1 MTKKTAPSVPAVIE
15 SDSVVGSQSSGEAAG
30 KTANVVRFEISDNVI
45 GFASGLGVDLTAPL
59 EERADLAAQ
68 HMNRS
73 QRHMLAAGLL
83 LASMKNDCQHGEFL
97 TLIGERG
104 FEERTAQRSMQYAQ
118 FILSRSDD
126 EREFLLGQPKSKVL
140 ALASADAAVIEDLLA
155 DGEDGDLNTL
165 SVRELRQRIKD
176 GDKHAADLAT
186 QLDTAVAERDG
197 LARKLK
203 KRARDAEDHDGTPE
217 VVADIRAEVGA
228 LVKKAELSI
237 ESTYPALVELVGF
250 TGHELIGPWVKPSV
264 RLALSG
270 LVALRIQL
278 DGKIKSCVE
287 ALGEDAKKLQS
298 QPDALAFLDASEV
311 KAVAEE
317 WASLTT
323 LHGYEADQ
331 RAHERKQAKPRGKG
345 RPEAAPKAP
354 KA

>member
-1 MTKKTAPSVPAVIE
+1 MTKKTTTE
-15 SDSVVGSQSSGEAAG
+15 VVAAAAATALND
-30 KTANVVRFEISDNVI
+30 KTANVVRFEITAEI
-45 GFASGLGVDLTAPL
+45 TEYAARLGADLTAPV
-59 EERADLAAQ
+59 EDRADRAAE

-73 QRHMLAAGLL
+73 QRHELASGLL
-83 LASMKNDCQHGEFL
+83 LASIKAECEHGQFL
-97 TLIGERG
+97 DMLAERG
-104 FEERTAQRSMQYAQ
+104 FEERSARRAMQYAQ

-126 EREFLLGQPKSKVL
+126 EREFLIGQPKTKVL
-140 ALASADAAVIEDLLA
+140 ALAGADAAVIEDLLEA
-155 DGEDGDLNTL
+155 GEGGDLNSL

-176 GDKHAADLAT
+176 AEKYAADLAA
-186 QLDTAVAERDG
+186 QRDTFEAERDG
-197 LARKLK
+197 LAKKLK

-217 VVADIRAEVGA
+217 VVADIRAEVSA
-228 LVKKAELSI
+228 LLKKAELSI
-237 ESTYPALVELVGF
+237 DSTYPVLAELVSF

-278 DGKIKSCVE
+278 DGKIKSCVD

-323 LHGYEADQ
+323 VHGYESEQ

>member
-1 MTKKTAPSVPAVIE
+1 MTKAKQHPVITVE
-15 SDSVVGSQSSGEAAG
+15 AG
-30 KTANVVRFEISDNVI
+30 KSDNVVAI
-45 GFASGLGVDLTAPL
+45 SDLDKNDDVVAFAVRLGADLGATL
-59 EERADLAAQ
+59 SERADSAAA

-73 QRHMLAAGLL
+73 QRSMLAAGLL
-83 LASMKNDCQHGEFL
+83 LASIRSECQHGEFL
-97 TLIGERG
+97 ALIEERG
-104 FEERTAQRSMQYAQ
+104 FQLRAAQRAMQYAQ
-118 FILSRSDD
+118 FVLSRPEKDRD
-126 EREFLLGQPKSKVL
+126 LLLGLAPSKV
-140 ALASADAAVIEDLLA
+140 ALLA
-155 DGEDGDLNTL
+155 GADPEVVESALEDGSDIDLHGL
-165 SVRELRQRIKD
+165 GVRELRQRIRDAEKL
-176 GDKHAADLAT
+176 AADVAA
-186 QLDTAVAERDG
+186 QRDTFEAERDG
-197 LARKLK
+197 LAKKLK

-217 VVADIRAEVGA
+217 VVADIRAEVSA

-237 ESTYPALVELVGF
+237 DSTYPVLAELVSF

-298 QPDALAFLDASEV
+298 QPDALAFLDAGEV

-323 LHGYEADQ
+323 LHGYESDQ

-345 RPEAAPKAP
+345 RPEAPPKAP

>member
-1 MTKKTAPSVPAVIE
+1 MTKKNAPSVPAVIE
-15 SDSVVGSQSSGEAAG
+15 PDNVVG
-30 KTANVVRFEISDNVI
+30 FEISDNVVA
-45 GFASGLGVDLTAPL
+45 FAAELGVDLTGSL

-73 QRHMLAAGLL
+73 QRHMLAAGLV
-83 LASMKNDCQHGEFL
+83 LASVKADCEHGEFAAL
-97 TLIGERG
+97 VEERG
-104 FEERTAQRSMQYAQ
+104 FEERSAQRAMQYAK
-118 FILSRSDD
+118 FVLSRPDD
-126 EREFLLGQPKSKVL
+126 ERRRLLETPSSKVL
-140 ALASADAAVIEDLLA
+140 ALASADPEVIEDLLK
-155 DGEDGDLNTL
+155 GGDDSELNTL

-176 GDKHAADLAT
+176 AEKYAADLAA
-186 QLDTAVAERDG
+186 QRDTFEAERDG
-197 LARKLK
+197 LAKKLK

-217 VVADIRAEVGA
+217 VVADIRAEVSA

-237 ESTYPALVELVGF
+237 DSTYPVLAELVSY

-298 QPDALAFLDASEV
+298 QPDALAFLDAGEV

-323 LHGYEADQ
+323 VHGYESEQ